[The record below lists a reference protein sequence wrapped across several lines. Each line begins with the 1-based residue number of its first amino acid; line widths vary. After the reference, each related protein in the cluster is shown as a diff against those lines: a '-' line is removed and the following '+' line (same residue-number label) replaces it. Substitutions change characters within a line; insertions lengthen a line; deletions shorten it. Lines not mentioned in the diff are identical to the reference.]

1 MNWVLVVVLVAQV
14 GMALLARA
22 LIVSAARQCPGVGHH
37 SRRPATSEATN
48 STPMPATRI

>member
-22 LIVSAARQCPGVGHH
+22 LIGDGSGSDCG
-37 SRRPATSEATN
+37 
-48 STPMPATRI
+48 

>member
-22 LIVSAARQCPGVGHH
+22 LIGDGSDFD
-37 SRRPATSEATN
+37 
-48 STPMPATRI
+48 